1 MRRESKRC
9 SSKRGR
15 EGEIDSRISSI
26 QMSLVA
32 PLEVEEA
39 LTCKVIFQV
48 DNAILVVANK
58 GAINSMFS
66 SSKLNKL

>member
-26 QMSLVA
+26 LMSLVA
-32 PLEVEEA
+32 LLEAVEA
-39 LTCKVIFQV
+39 QTCRVIFQV
-48 DNAILVVANK
+48 DNAILVVDNK
-58 GAINSMFS
+58 EAINSMFS